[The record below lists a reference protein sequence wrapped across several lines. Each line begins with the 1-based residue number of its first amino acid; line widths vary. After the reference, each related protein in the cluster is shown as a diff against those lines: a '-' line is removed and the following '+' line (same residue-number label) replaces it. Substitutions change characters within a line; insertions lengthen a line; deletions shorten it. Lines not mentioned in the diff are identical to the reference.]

1 MALVLRAQFQM
12 LILALHLVLHI
23 TPYFNRVKVLVPELI
38 LQYLLKVT
46 TPLDV
51 MFNV

>member
-1 MALVLRAQFQM
+1 MGLVLTAQFQM

-23 TPYFNRVKVLVPELI
+23 TPYFNRVKVLVLDLI

-46 TPLDV
+46 NP
-51 MFNV
+51 